1 MQRNLVAEF
10 FYSIDRAVFYFINHS
25 LQNPLFDWLMPFLTD
40 LNKNNPALVVAGL
53 LWVLLLWKGGR
64 TGRIAAL
71 LLVPTI
77 ALSDQLNS
85 SLLKSIFGRVRP
97 CHVLADV
104 HLLVPCGSGL
114 SFPSSHAV
122 NNFAAAVV
130 LSSLIPKG
138 MWWFMAFAVAVSFSR
153 VYVGVHYPFD
163 VLGGAVVGVGCGF
176 FILMLFRYGEVWRT
190 RRTSSAQTEEVSQ

>member
-1 MQRNLVAEF
+1 VADF
-10 FYSIDRAVFYFINHS
+10 FSSIDRAVFYFINHS
-25 LQNPLFDWLMPFLTD
+25 LQNPLFDWLMPFITD
-40 LNKNNPALVVAGL
+40 LNKNDPALVVAGL

-64 TGRIAAL
+64 AGRIAAL

-85 SLLKSIFGRVRP
+85 SFLKSIFGRVRP
-97 CHVLADV
+97 CHVLTDV

-114 SFPSSHAV
+114 SFPSSHAA

-130 LSSLIPKG
+130 LSSLLPQG
-138 MWWFMAFAVAVSFSR
+138 MWWFLAFAAAVSFSR

-163 VLGGAVVGVGCGF
+163 VLGGAVVGVACGF
-176 FILMLFRYGEVWRT
+176 FILMLFRSGEQWWAG
-190 RRTSSAQTEEVSQ
+190 RTSSASSEKVPQ